1 MISALIDTGAL
12 AKMLYSSLIAGVS
25 IAVVFSI
32 AILGATRSGDMRRA
46 HRARAATA
54 YTALA
59 ALGLILTAAIVV
71 YGLILVARK
80 S

>member
-1 MISALIDTGAL
+1 MIAALIDTGAL

-32 AILGATRSGDMRRA
+32 AVLGATRSGDMRRA
-46 HRARAATA
+46 HRSGAATA
-54 YTALA
+54 YAVLA
-59 ALGLILTAAIVV
+59 ALGLILTTAIVV